1 MGSINK
7 YMKEI
12 YIIVAAVSIIFF
24 LFAGYA
30 YPATA
35 EDIAKNKAFP
45 FNGNG
50 KYDRGMFTQFFT
62 SLAFTAAVLLL
73 GFYVN
78 STFVKFGVKNWPI
91 FAIGVF
97 MMLLY
102 GVGKIGELT
111 YDHELFDAFKDLTLP
126 LALMVMAYAT
136 HKIYN
141 DVKGGRKNVSQ

>member
-7 YMKEI
+7 YMKEL
-12 YIIVAAVSIIFF
+12 YIVLAAVSIIFF

-30 YPATA
+30 YPATDN
-35 EDIAKNKAFP
+35 DITKNNAFP

-78 STFVKFGVKNWPI
+78 STFVKFGVKNWTV
-91 FAIGVF
+91 FALGVYLMF
-97 MMLLY
+97 LY
-102 GVGKIGELT
+102 GLGKIGELT
-111 YDHELFDAFKDLTLP
+111 YNHELFDTFKDLMLP
-126 LALMVMAYAT
+126 IALIVLT
-136 HKIYN
+136 
-141 DVKGGRKNVSQ
+141 

>member
-30 YPATA
+30 YPATDN
-35 EDIAKNKAFP
+35 DITKNNAFP

-78 STFVKFGVKNWPI
+78 STFVKFGVKNWTV
-91 FAIGVF
+91 FALGVYLMF
-97 MMLLY
+97 LY
-102 GVGKIGELT
+102 GLGKIGELT
-111 YDHELFDAFKDLTLP
+111 YNHELFDTFKDLMLP
-126 LALMVMAYAT
+126 IALIVLTYST
-136 HKIYN
+136 HKIYSN
-141 DVKGGRKNVSQ
+141 VKGGK

>member
-30 YPATA
+30 YPATDN
-35 EDIAKNKAFP
+35 DITKNNAFP
-45 FNGNG
+45 FNKNG

-78 STFVKFGVKNWPI
+78 STFVKFGVKNWTV
-91 FAIGVF
+91 FALGVYLMF
-97 MMLLY
+97 LY
-102 GVGKIGELT
+102 GLGKIGELT
-111 YDHELFDAFKDLTLP
+111 YNHELFDTFKDLMLP
-126 LALMVMAYAT
+126 IALIVLTYST
-136 HKIYN
+136 HKIYSN
-141 DVKGGRKNVSQ
+141 VKGGK

>member
-30 YPATA
+30 YPATDN
-35 EDIAKNKAFP
+35 DITKNNAFP

-62 SLAFTAAVLLL
+62 SLAFKAAVLLL

-141 DVKGGRKNVSQ
+141 DVKGGRKNV